1 MAIGTTKLQAV
12 NTMLSVIGESSTNT
26 LTGTVP
32 FEVSLAE
39 DILDE
44 VIKELCQDSY
54 VFNTELDITVIPDVS
69 NHLIAQSH
77 WVRVQAAD
85 SETDEYVLR
94 EITPGSGS
102 YLLYSM
108 TDKTNE
114 FTSSVSVNI
123 VYLLEF
129 ANLPEAAKRYC
140 TIRAARVYAD
150 RLVGSKD
157 IRAFSQVDELEARAK
172 LLNYEVGVDK
182 LNVLRDNSHARNL
195 INRRI

>member
-140 TIRAARVYAD
+140 TVRAARVYAD

>member
-94 EITPGSGS
+94 EITTGSGS

>member
-54 VFNTELDITVIPDVS
+54 VFNTELDITVIPDIS

-114 FTSSVSVNI
+114 FTGSVSVNI

-182 LNVLRDNSHARNL
+182 LNALRDNSHARNL

>member
-114 FTSSVSVNI
+114 FTGSVSVNI

>member
-54 VFNTELDITVIPDVS
+54 VFNTELDITVIPDIS

-140 TIRAARVYAD
+140 TVRAARVYAD

-182 LNVLRDNSHARNL
+182 LNALRDNSHARNL

>member
-182 LNVLRDNSHARNL
+182 LNALRDNSHARNL

>member
-114 FTSSVSVNI
+114 FTVSVSVNI

>member
-114 FTSSVSVNI
+114 FTGSVSVNI

-182 LNVLRDNSHARNL
+182 LNALRDNSHARNL